1 MKNNVTKG
9 ANDAAP
15 QDEKVTSGSKN
26 HGREMFEREHNCKLI
41 SSKELAKA
49 GNYGEDFLQKIQGL
63 SRYGNIDSI
72 ALIASY
78 DRDLPISP
86 YQFKVY
92 FYTNDNEYCIVVRF
106 VGYSILGSIDDP
118 THDSFKG
125 SYMGCTVKTRK
136 QRPGETWQ
144 RGSDLPDGKYC
155 TQTWNDII
163 NGILRYEIKTLQI

>member
-1 MKNNVTKG
+1 MKNESKG
-9 ANDAAP
+9 ANNAAP
-15 QDEKVTSGSKN
+15 QVEKLTSGKNN

-41 SSKELAKA
+41 PAEELSKAA
-49 GNYGEDFLQKIQGL
+49 SYGPDFLSKIKDL
-63 SRYGNIDSI
+63 ARYGNVDSVV
-72 ALIASY
+72 LVASF

-106 VGYSILGSIDDP
+106 VGYHILGTIDDP
-118 THDSFKG
+118 THDAYKN

-136 QRPGETWQ
+136 QRPGESWQ
-144 RGSDLPDGKYC
+144 RGNDLPDGKYC

-163 NGILRYEIKTLQI
+163 NGILRYELKTLQI